1 MERLEALEFGLACY
15 VISQLIFCILWLYF
29 QVLKKDK
36 KEEKNA
42 N

>member
-1 MERLEALEFGLACY
+1 MERLEALEVAVFIY
-15 VISQLIFCILWLYF
+15 VISQLIICILWLYF

-36 KEEKNA
+36 KEKKNA